1 MVSIVIMIA
10 IFTAIS
16 LIRGW
21 IILGPHHREVLA
33 AKDDDINESRRREA
47 VKDDTI
53 AIQAK
58 TISENNTNNQVIDH
72 VLNAIREA
80 VENGRGG
87 GAS

>member
-1 MVSIVIMIA
+1 MIA
-10 IFTAIS
+10 IFTATA

-33 AKDDDINESRRREA
+33 AKDDDINELRRREA